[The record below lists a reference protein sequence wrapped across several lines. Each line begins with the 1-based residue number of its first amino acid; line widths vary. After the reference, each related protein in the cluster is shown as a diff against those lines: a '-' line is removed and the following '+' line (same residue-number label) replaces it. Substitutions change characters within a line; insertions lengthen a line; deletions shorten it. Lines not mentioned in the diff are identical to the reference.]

1 MESNVEHEGVHFT
14 APMKEPWDEYE
25 MGGTA
30 DREEFRDSLHN
41 TQHYCFKQK
50 SKRASFALF
59 VTAGHSIHQ
68 VNVFQRNH
76 CSPL

>member
-25 MGGTA
+25 MGGAA

-50 SKRASFALF
+50 SKRASFALKS
-59 VTAGHSIHQ
+59 VLCYLYCNSCLLKY
-68 VNVFQRNH
+68 R
-76 CSPL
+76 